1 MHYVEIAIPLLVL
14 AAIVGLPL
22 RAALRNR
29 PVRRRPTRA
38 PRPRKSTLRDVS
50 RSNMDEELQELI
62 RRRS

>member
-1 MHYVEIAIPLLVL
+1 MQYAVLAIPILLL

-22 RAALRNR
+22 RAVLRGRVVR
-29 PVRRRPTRA
+29 PRTVR

-50 RSNMDEELQELI
+50 RSRMDEELQDLI

>member
-1 MHYVEIAIPLLVL
+1 MQYVELAIPILVL

-22 RAALRNR
+22 RAALRGR
-29 PVRRRPTRA
+29 PVRPRRAPP

-50 RSNMDEELQELI
+50 RSQMDEELQELI